1 MLVGEFKDCKMSLI
15 KIIERERERER
26 ERDYTYKLEQSHL
39 EMPKKKKKKHFASP
53 KLLYALENPYIY
65 IARLYLMS

>member
-39 EMPKKKKKKHFASP
+39 EMPKKKNHFASP
-53 KLLYALENPYIY
+53 KLLNALENPYIY